1 MLATQVGRHGA
12 VGIGGEDPF
21 APCVVNANG
30 HGAFFCCHFWKFVID
45 RQKVEIVQARGGDD
59 LGCVICR
66 VVVNDEDF
74 KSVGRIGLSFQGI
87 EALTDIIRFIAGGND
102 DGYKWRFISCVAD
115 CSGGIIR
122 KKNTVRRGRRGL
134 WRAAIGGG

>member
-1 MLATQVGRHGA
+1 MRKANDNASISRHIRRDAGDPGGRHGA

-45 RQKVEIVQARGGDD
+45 RQKAEIVHARGGDD
-59 LGCVICR
+59 LGCVISR

-74 KSVGRIGLSFQGI
+74 KSVGRIGLLFQGI
-87 EALTDIIRFIAGGND
+87 EALTDIIRFIACGND
-102 DGYKWRFISCVAD
+102 DGYKWRFISAWLIVQAE
-115 CSGGIIR
+115 
-122 KKNTVRRGRRGL
+122 
-134 WRAAIGGG
+134 